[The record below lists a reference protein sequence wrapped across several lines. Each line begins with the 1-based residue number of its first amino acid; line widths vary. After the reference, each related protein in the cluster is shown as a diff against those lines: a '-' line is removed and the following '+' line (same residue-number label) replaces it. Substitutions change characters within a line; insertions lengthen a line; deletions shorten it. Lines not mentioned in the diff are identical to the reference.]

1 MPDPD
6 IGFWIKD
13 AQPGRWEIKQ
23 LTIMATKLKRTQ
35 LQPYKYNLQF
45 LRRIKH

>member
-13 AQPGRWEIKQ
+13 AQPGRWELKQ
-23 LTIMATKLKRTQ
+23 LTIMATKHWGKKSKQLKRTQ
-35 LQPYKYNLQF
+35 L
-45 LRRIKH
+45 